1 MVETTFN
8 GASFKSR
15 IIFLSSVIIIE
26 PTVFGSEFLDAT
38 DEEVIDK
45 RRILRVDL
53 LLPDLSEMTE
63 AEIQDARA
71 KCLSLEVT
79 LQDTVRPPKRSA
91 SSKHQSLVL
100 EVALHVTSL
109 RARCVVDCTLHR
121 AQRTHPMSRTSFV
134 CVVDSCRECACM

>member
-45 RRILRVDL
+45 RRILRVDM
-53 LLPDLSEMTE
+53 LLPDLSEMTQT
-63 AEIQDARA
+63 EIQDARA

-79 LQDTVRPPKRSA
+79 LQDTVRSLKHST
-91 SSKHQSLVL
+91 SSKTSEPCSRSPSPRHVAESVL
-100 EVALHVTSL
+100 
-109 RARCVVDCTLHR
+109 RR
-121 AQRTHPMSRTSFV
+121 
-134 CVVDSCRECACM
+134 

>member
-45 RRILRVDL
+45 RRILRVDM
-53 LLPDLSEMTE
+53 LLPDISEMTE
-63 AEIQDARA
+63 TEIQEAKA
-71 KCLSLEVT
+71 KCLTLEVT
-79 LQDTVRPPKRSA
+79 LQDPVSPPTPPLPSVQHIQATPSKALIKSQHWRS
-91 SSKHQSLVL
+91 
-100 EVALHVTSL
+100 
-109 RARCVVDCTLHR
+109 RDVVCTLLGR
-121 AQRTHPMSRTSFV
+121 I
-134 CVVDSCRECACM
+134 